1 MFRTFIALLLT
12 AALPIPAG
20 TAFASEPASGDASS
34 NAVETRFQWTTV
46 RQQKRAFDSPYAGP
60 RSLNGSRESSQSTT
74 ATLFLGANL
83 GSGTEFYFNPEFAQG
98 VPLSQLQGL
107 AGFTNGELARTSGPD
122 PRIYRAR
129 AFVRKTWNLG
139 GAMEAVE
146 SDDNQVATS
155 YAAERLVLTAGN
167 LSALDVFDAVDYS
180 RDARKQFMNWSS
192 LTYAAWDFPADSRG
206 YTWGAAIEYITPDYQ
221 VRVGRFLMPME
232 SNGLRLDTR
241 QSRQHGDVFE
251 LELPFKL
258 AGREGA
264 VRLLGFQNKTMSGQ
278 FDAAIALARTAGG
291 APDLGAVRELRTK
304 RGIGI
309 GAQYELV
316 RDIGGYVRAA
326 WNDGRTETYAFTE
339 VDQSFSAGIL
349 AKGGRWGRA
358 KDTVGIAGYVN
369 ALKGPHR
376 DYLAAG
382 GSGFFLGDGR
392 LNYGREKTIEIF
404 YRANFL
410 TRAFATLGFQRT
422 TNPGYNRDRG
432 PVNVASARLHITF

>member
-1 MFRTFIALLLT
+1 MLRRLPALFVCAAICAIANAST
-12 AALPIPAG
+12 AADTTTGAAG
-20 TAFASEPASGDASS
+20 TS
-34 NAVETRFQWTTV
+34 AVETRFQWTTV
-46 RQQKRAFDSPYAGP
+46 RQQKRAFNSPYSGP

-83 GSGTEFYFNPEFAQG
+83 GRGTEFYFNPEFAQG
-98 VPLSQLQGL
+98 VPFSQLQGL

-129 AFVRKTWNLG
+129 AFMRKTWNLG

-167 LSALDVFDAVDYS
+167 LSVLDVFDAVDYS
-180 RDARKQFMNWSS
+180 RDARTQFMNWSS

-206 YTWGAAIEYITPDYQ
+206 YTWGAALEYITPRYQ
-221 VRVGRFLMPME
+221 IRAGRFLMPME

-241 QSRQHGDVFE
+241 QSRQHGDAVE
-251 LELPFKL
+251 LELPFEF
-258 AGREGA
+258 AGRKGA
-264 VRLLGFQNKTMSGQ
+264 VRLLAFQNKTLSGQ

-291 APDLGAVRELRTK
+291 APDLSAVRELRTK

-316 RDIGGYVRAA
+316 KDVGGYVRTA

-349 AKGGRWGRA
+349 ARGGRWGRA
-358 KDTVGIAGYVN
+358 KDTVGVARYVN
-369 ALKGPHR
+369 SLKGPHR

-382 GSGFFLGDGR
+382 GTGFFLGDGR
-392 LNYGREKTIEIF
+392 LNYGREKTTEIF
-404 YRANFL
+404 YSANLL

-422 TNPGYNRDRG
+422 TNPGYNHDRG
-432 PVNVASARLHITF
+432 PVNVASVRLHITF